1 MVFEN
6 VTLFEV
12 HVDGTELDAFFGGGE
27 DVEGDAVLAETDGTG
42 VDDATEV
49 AEGKPGA
56 SRKRRY
62 VAVLGL
68 AVVGGVAAR
77 RLRRRRAGRAVGVDV
92 EAAESDGTG
101 GAVAPGE
108 AVEQ

>member
-12 HVDGTELDAFFGGGE
+12 HVDGTELGGFLGGAEDAE
-27 DVEGDAVLAETDGTG
+27 DDAVLAETDGTA
-42 VDDATEV
+42 VDEADV
-49 AEGKPGA
+49 AARKPGA
-56 SRKRRY
+56 GRKRRY

-68 AVVGGVAAR
+68 AVAGSVAAR
-77 RLRRRRAGRAVGVDV
+77 RLRRRRAGRPVGVDV

-101 GAVAPGE
+101 GAVAPE
-108 AVEQ
+108 ESVEQ